1 MHWHPSLLRR
11 SLAYY
16 ERSSPS
22 QDHARY
28 RIGGVCNST
37 GTVPCWCGPWRRG
50 LDHCTEWWRKTARSL
65 RVLRSGVTGTTVTAL
80 YTESQVCQ
88 KRSKLRLSLIML
100 ACDRAGLGTL
110 DLKPAAALDI
120 RDRKRLAPLRVA
132 RRSVKATFAWRH
144 HWLGGARLG
153 NLGLM
158 LDTMYVCMY
167 ISKSSISSRSLC
179 T

>member
-1 MHWHPSLLRR
+1 MSVLLPREITLVTESR
-11 SLAYY
+11 G
-16 ERSSPS
+16 
-22 QDHARY
+22 
-28 RIGGVCNST
+28 GGVTVQVQYST
-37 GTVPCWCGPWRRG
+37 LPCPAGGPWRRG
-50 LDHCTEWWRKTARSL
+50 LDCTEWWRKTARSL
-65 RVLRSGVTGTTVTAL
+65 RVLRSGVTGTAL

-88 KRSKLRLSLIML
+88 KRCKLKLSLIML
-100 ACDRAGLGTL
+100 AWDRAGLGIL

-120 RDRKRLAPLRVA
+120 RDRKWLAPLRVA

-153 NLGLM
+153 NLGLR
-158 LDTMYVCMY
+158 LDMYVCMY